1 MRLADLCLD
10 RFVEIIFVG
19 ISSLVGAVALDV
31 VEGISLVYLDLVVSL
46 LARSKGKSRK
56 SSCTHSLRRTILV
69 RDPLN

>member
-1 MRLADLCLD
+1 MKLADLCLH

-46 LARSKGKSRK
+46 LGKVKGK
-56 SSCTHSLRRTILV
+56 V
-69 RDPLN
+69 

>member
-1 MRLADLCLD
+1 MRVADLCLD

-46 LARSKGKSRK
+46 LGKVK
-56 SSCTHSLRRTILV
+56 WKV
-69 RDPLN
+69 